1 MKIKHPTEDNYVLN
15 YEPPYAQQNL
25 LFVQGRAHNTKV
37 IELPEEWL
45 ELVDLNTISVHLTP
59 IGANQNLIVK
69 RTERNLVH
77 LQGNGMPIDCYYL
90 VIGERIDVPKIPIVS
105 PLDK

>member
-45 ELVDLNTISVHLTP
+45 ELVDLNNISVHLTP

-69 RTERNLVH
+69 RTERNLIAEQDGLLFLKVIREH
-77 LQGNGMPIDCYYL
+77 LEQALILN
-90 VIGERIDVPKIPIVS
+90 
-105 PLDK
+105 